1 MHHEKYY
8 IGDQNCVCVKWHK
21 IKSRKKLMKFL
32 LLLESGIKTSTWGSR
47 HWSRICVR
55 LLSCGPGFES
65 DAFSINSHIF
75 NSNCHCVE
83 KKTRIINIGH
93 FLKKT
98 ASWKISQLWMGSPSV
113 SCARATTFEQV
124 GKYSVLDVP
133 PPEAGTW
140 PRTGTNTAKLL
151 CTYLGTSRRILAM
164 YLPRYL

>member
-32 LLLESGIKTSTWGSR
+32 LLLKRGIKTSTWGGR

-55 LLSCGPGFES
+55 LPSCGPGFES

-83 KKTRIINIGH
+83 KKTRIIKKRSGSDI
-93 FLKKT
+93 FLKKQHHEKYRNCEW
-98 ASWKISQLWMGSPSV
+98 AHQV
-113 SCARATTFEQV
+113 YRVHEQQHLS
-124 GKYSVLDVP
+124 KSENIPFLMF
-133 PPEAGTW
+133 
-140 PRTGTNTAKLL
+140 L
-151 CTYLGTSRRILAM
+151 
-164 YLPRYL
+164 LPRPELGQELERIPQNFSAPT